1 MKRNKYILPIVGLAL
16 MLNSCYDDKM
26 VWGTPDGHNP
36 VVSAD
41 IPLALAEKIANYDYI
56 KKYVPQEMT
65 LGIGAGADLYI
76 SDPAFK
82 KVIDDN
88 FQMMTTGNAMKHA
101 SVVKSDG
108 TLNFTTIDNFFN
120 ALPADM
126 KVYGHTLLW
135 HTQQKQ
141 IYLKSLI
148 DPVVTVVTDPGDV
161 LENII
166 QNWDFETGTKAPWG
180 SWGNSST
187 SAISAQG
194 QGYSSNY
201 SMLLTNPTDANFWSA
216 QAAYDMSSTLQSGV
230 TYVFQFYAKSTSAAG
245 QLQVQVQNSSTYGSQ
260 QGYASFNVGTSWVL
274 CQSEFT
280 CSYSDVNRLLINFGK
295 IAGTYQI
302 DNFKFGKKIED
313 KMINVLTGDNIN
325 FEGATLGSW
334 GGWGNSSTRAISAS
348 GEGYNSSYS
357 MKMVNPTDANS
368 WSAQTAISLPA
379 ALTVG
384 KTYMYSAMVKATVAN
399 PDFTF
404 QVQNSST
411 YAGEGYVSKA
421 TVANT
426 WVPVEGEFT
435 CTKDGLNRLCINFG
449 KTAGTYYVDNI
460 KFGEKKA
467 TAASVRK
474 KIKSSSTGI
483 IYTYKTAAEKKTA
496 LLTAMETWIKGMM
509 EHCGSRVSAW
519 DVINEPI
526 TDNSKWRGIDGNFMT
541 DDSAPVEQ
549 DGLTLNWAADHFYWG
564 YYIGKEYA
572 YRAFEYARKYAPA
585 GTKLFVNDYNLESNA
600 NKLAALVDFVKYIED
615 NGQVVDGIGTQ
626 MHVTADTTA
635 AFKTKVD
642 NMFKTMAATGKLVR
656 VTELDVRVNTATPS
670 TGQFEVQALT
680 YQYIV
685 QSYIKNVP
693 SAQRSGITIWSLT
706 DHAREH
712 EYWLPNDAP
721 NLFDKNYGR
730 KHAYKGVCDGLAG
743 YDVSTDFSGDD
754 YVNAYK

>member
-1 MKRNKYILPIVGLAL
+1 MKPNKLILPIVAIT
-16 MLNSCYDDKM
+16 MLLTGCYDDKM
-26 VWGTPDGHNP
+26 MWGTPNGHYP
-36 VVSAD
+36 IVSAD
-41 IPLALAEKIANYDYI
+41 IPLKLAEKIANYDYL
-56 KKYVPQEMT
+56 KKYAPLDMT
-65 LGIGAGADLYI
+65 LGVGLGAELYI
-76 SDPAFK
+76 TDADYK
-82 KVIDDN
+82 KVVDDN
-88 FQMMTTGNAMKHA
+88 FQMITTGNAMKHS

-108 TLNFTTIDNFFN
+108 TLNFTTIDKFFN
-120 ALPADM
+120 SIPAEM

-148 DPVVTVVTDPGDV
+148 DPIVTVVVNPGDA

-166 QNWDFETGTKAPWG
+166 QNSDFETGSKAPWA
-180 SWGNSST
+180 SWGGSSS

-194 QGYSSNY
+194 QGYNSSY
-201 SMLLTNPTDANFWSA
+201 SMSLSNPSDGNFWNA
-216 QAAYDMSSTLQSGV
+216 QAAYDMSTVLQNGV
-230 TYVFQFYAKSTSAAG
+230 TYVFQFYAKSTTSTG
-245 QLQVQVQNSSTYGSQ
+245 QIQVQVQNSSTYGSQ
-260 QGYASFNVGTSWVL
+260 QGYATFNVGTSWVL

-280 CSYSDVNRLLINFGK
+280 CTSGDVNRLLINFGK

-302 DNFKFGKKIED
+302 DNFRFGKKIEE
-313 KMINVLTGDNIN
+313 KMSNVLTGDNIN

-334 GGWGNSSTRAISAS
+334 GGWGNSSTRTISAS
-348 GEGYNSSYS
+348 GEGYNSNYC

-368 WSAQTAISLPA
+368 WSAQAAISLPFTLA
-379 ALTVG
+379 VG
-384 KTYMYSAMVKATVAN
+384 KTYMYSAMVKATVVN

-404 QVQNSST
+404 QVQNSSN
-411 YAGEGYVSKA
+411 YAGEGYVSGA

-426 WVPVEGEFT
+426 WVPIEGEFT

-449 KTAGTYYVDNI
+449 KSAGTYFVDNI

-467 TAASVRK
+467 IAASVRK
-474 KIKSSSTGI
+474 KTKSAPNGI
-483 IYTYKTAAEKKTA
+483 IYTYKTAAEKKVA
-496 LLTAMETWIKGMM
+496 LLNAMETWIKGMM
-509 EHCGSRVSAW
+509 VHCGNRVSAW

-526 TDNSKWRGIDGNFMT
+526 SDNSKWRGIDGNFMT
-541 DDSAPVEQ
+541 DDNAPVEK
-549 DGLTLNWAADHFYWG
+549 DGLTLNWANDHFYWG

-572 YRAFEYARKYAPA
+572 YRAFEYARKYAPS
-585 GTKLFVNDYNLESNA
+585 GTKLFVNDYNLETNP
-600 NKLAALVDFVKYIED
+600 NKLAALVDFVNYIES

-635 AFKTKVD
+635 TFKTKID
-642 NMFKTMAATGKLVR
+642 NMFKTMVATGKLVR

-670 TGQFEVQALT
+670 SGQFEVQALT
-680 YQYIV
+680 YQYII
-685 QSYIKNVP
+685 QSYLKNVP

-730 KHAYKGVCDGLAG
+730 KHAYKGACDGLAG